1 MSITVT
7 PQKSNTWKKRIHRP
21 ELSGC
26 TYLLQRS
33 SGKVDVTA
41 SAGHQPICQSVLGP
55 SDKPHSLESYI
66 MWGDVSAT
74 KIVDVIYQIELG
86 RSK

>member
-21 ELSGC
+21 GLSGS

-33 SGKVDVTA
+33 NGKVDVSA
-41 SAGHQPICQSVLGP
+41 SADHQPICQRELGP
-55 SDKPHSLESYI
+55 NDKIHSLESYI